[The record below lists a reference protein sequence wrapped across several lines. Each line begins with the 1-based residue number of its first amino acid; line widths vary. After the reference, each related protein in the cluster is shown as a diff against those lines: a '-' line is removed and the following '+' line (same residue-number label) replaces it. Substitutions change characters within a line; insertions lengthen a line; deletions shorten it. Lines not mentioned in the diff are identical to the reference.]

1 MLVYFFVLF
10 FDDSSHFLNFFLKL
24 TVLTVDP
31 NDNFFI
37 GFDRGSNTFGDI
49 GEKVLFGDD
58 L

>member
-10 FDDSSHFLNFFLKL
+10 FDDSSHFLNFFLEL
-24 TVLTVDP
+24 TVLTVDSD
-31 NDNFFI
+31 NNFFI
-37 GFDRGSNTFGDI
+37 GFDRDSDTLGDI

>member
-10 FDDSSHFLNFFLKL
+10 SDDSSHFLNFFFEL
-24 TVLTVDP
+24 TVLTVNP

-37 GFDRGSNTFGDI
+37 GFDRDSYTLGDI